1 MSELIIGK
9 RKAVSNW
16 LRQFVTILDPEKKVY
31 KIQESLLSLFKWGEY
46 KQLPKID
53 YVLIFRQIFAKCESC
68 PVDEIEKSNASFYQ
82 VSLVHNG
89 NRRIIVHETRNR
101 EEAFEMAEKAGI
113 ALHARIKDNA
123 TTRGKSFWLS

>member
-16 LRQFVTILDPEKKVY
+16 LRQFVTILDVERRMY
-31 KIQESLLSLFKWGEY
+31 KIQESLLSVFKWGEF
-46 KQLPKID
+46 KPLPKID
-53 YVLIFRQIFAKCESC
+53 YVLLFRQLFAKCESC

-82 VSLVHNG
+82 VSLVYNG

-101 EEAFEMAEKAGI
+101 EEAFAI
-113 ALHARIKDNA
+113 ATRTGTALNARIKDNA
-123 TTRGKSFWLS
+123 TTRGKSAWLN